1 LLSMAQQETDK
12 NFIGIEVHLPGVGRL
27 VNEAA
32 RLGLTNLKTYC
43 ADALDV
49 LESCI
54 PDHSLARM
62 QLYFPDPW
70 HKKRHHKRR
79 ILQAAFATQ
88 LTDKLV
94 RGGLFHACTD
104 WTPYAEHMLEVLNN
118 VPGLINMSCDK
129 TWVN

>member
-1 LLSMAQQETDK
+1 QEKAFERYWPDYGLHLQDGLLDFGRVFGDQNPVVLEIGYGMGDSLLSMAQQETDK

-62 QLYFPDPW
+62 QLYFPD
-70 HKKRHHKRR
+70 
-79 ILQAAFATQ
+79 
-88 LTDKLV
+88 
-94 RGGLFHACTD
+94 
-104 WTPYAEHMLEVLNN
+104 
-118 VPGLINMSCDK
+118 
-129 TWVN
+129 